1 MNPTVKYLPSG
12 WILIK
17 FSNECFA
24 QVPDGLKGIIA
35 DEYIFNPEWNRERI
49 NNWRIKEEG
58 KDEK

>member
-1 MNPTVKYLPSG
+1 MDPIVKHLPSG

-24 QVPDGLKGIIA
+24 QIADKGKGIIA

-49 NNWRIKEEG
+49 NNWRVNNEE
-58 KDEK
+58 